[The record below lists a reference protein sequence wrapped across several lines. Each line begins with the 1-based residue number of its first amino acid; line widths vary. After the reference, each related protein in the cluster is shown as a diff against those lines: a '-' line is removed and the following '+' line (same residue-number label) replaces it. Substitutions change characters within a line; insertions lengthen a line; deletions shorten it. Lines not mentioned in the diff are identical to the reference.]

1 MIIKPAEKSDLPII
15 IKLLSDDVL
24 GSKRENYETP
34 LPKSYYVAFENIIR
48 DENQELVVIM
58 NSNKDV
64 IGTLQLTF
72 IPYLTYQGGR
82 RAQIEAVRV
91 GKEYRGKGYGRK
103 LTIVMAYRAYDIFY
117 ANNLYNEITK
127 DFSAIEKMEFAHR
140 VSESNLWDN
149 IYRQF
154 PNESK
159 KYRNKLSYYFSM
171 KVLEY
176 SKKLN
181 DKMYFSKALRGLL
194 ITHPD
199 NDTPEKVESFYKEEL
214 NAFCG
219 SKSTV
224 DCLDFGNKSSGV
236 LADLAS
242 TLYHVGLYND
252 SKKLY
257 QHIIDK
263 INLLI
268 DFEDPVSN
276 PAKARIHDV
285 HFKLGLINL
294 KMNNYY
300 LARQNFVSG
309 STARR
314 ENKSLIEK
322 HARYKW
328 LSDKYFKFRIAECL
342 YKENNFAN
350 AIKYFNEAYI
360 LENELKEKMKNL
372 SMKALCEYYNN
383 DLDSSKYHFK

>member
-1 MIIKPAEKSDLPII
+1 M
-15 IKLLSDDVL
+15 
-24 GSKRENYETP
+24 
-34 LPKSYYVAFENIIR
+34 
-48 DENQELVVIM
+48 
-58 NSNKDV
+58 
-64 IGTLQLTF
+64 
-72 IPYLTYQGGR
+72 
-82 RAQIEAVRV
+82 
-91 GKEYRGKGYGRK
+91 
-103 LTIVMAYRAYDIFY
+103 
-117 ANNLYNEITK
+117 
-127 DFSAIEKMEFAHR
+127 
-140 VSESNLWDN
+140 
-149 IYRQF
+149 
-154 PNESK
+154 
-159 KYRNKLSYYFSM
+159 
-171 KVLEY
+171 
-176 SKKLN
+176 
-181 DKMYFSKALRGLL
+181 
-194 ITHPD
+194 
-199 NDTPEKVESFYKEEL
+199 
-214 NAFCG
+214 
-219 SKSTV
+219 

-236 LADLAS
+236 LADLAG
-242 TLYHVGLYND
+242 TLYNFGLYND

-257 QHIIDK
+257 QHIVDK

-268 DFEDPVSN
+268 DFEDPNSN
-276 PAKARIHDV
+276 PAKASIHNV

-383 DLDSSKYHFK
+383 DLDSAKYHFTKIENYIENEEIEYDGDGSKSYYLDWPLYKYYYAIGNTEKANKYLTSAYNHLSKDEKNKLLSDTDRTKNIHRYYYIHEIIDTYNQNIR